1 MTFSREDAYQ
11 LLTEF
16 TKSESLIKHALA
28 VETAMRACARKFGES
43 EEEYGIV
50 GLLHDYDYEV
60 HPDAERHPA
69 KGGEI
74 MRERG
79 WPEHFI
85 QTIMSHANY
94 MHIPRT
100 TNMMKSLYA
109 CDELCGFLVACALIR
124 PSRSFDDLEVSS
136 VRKKMKTKQ
145 FAATVNREEMLEGA
159 QELEIDFDEHVRFV
173 IDSLRPIQTQL
184 GLQAIN

>member
-1 MTFSREDAYQ
+1 MTFTRDDAYR

-16 TKSESLIKHALA
+16 TKNESLIKHGLA
-28 VETAMRACARKFGES
+28 VEAAMRAYARKFGED
-43 EEEYGIV
+43 EDEYGIV

-79 WPEHFI
+79 WPEHII
-85 QTIMSHANY
+85 QAIMSHANY
-94 MHIPRT
+94 MRIPRT
-100 TNMMKSLYA
+100 TRMMKSVYA

-124 PSRSFDDLEVSS
+124 PSRSLDDLEVSS
-136 VRKKMKTKQ
+136 VKKKMKTRQ
-145 FAATVNREEMLEGA
+145 FAASVSREEMLEGS
-159 QELEIDFDEHVRFV
+159 QELGVNFDEHVRFV
-173 IDSLRPIQTQL
+173 IDALRPVQQQL